1 MASTESTS
9 QPLLIV
15 FARALQAGRVKTRLI
30 PDFGEEGALTLYRL
44 LLTRTIAAACGF
56 PGRVQLW
63 LDQADTELQA
73 LAQHHG
79 WSCHLQ
85 QGEDLGEKMAQA
97 LNSGLAQADQV
108 LLVGSDCAVL
118 DQEYFEQALQALDK
132 APVVFGPSEDGGYVL
147 IGSSRQA
154 LWHPQRFRDVRF
166 GGEQALADSIACFV
180 GERVVC
186 LPILWDVDTRDDV
199 IRAQSCGLL
208 PVLQG
213 TE

>member
-1 MASTESTS
+1 MASTERAS

-44 LLTRTIAAACGF
+44 LLTRTIAAACDF
-56 PGRVQLW
+56 PGQVQLW
-63 LDQADTELQA
+63 LDQADAELQA
-73 LAQHHG
+73 LAERNG

-97 LNSGLAQADQV
+97 LSRGLAQADQV

-118 DQEYFEQALQALDK
+118 DQDYFEQALQALDK

-147 IGSSRQA
+147 IGSSSQA
-154 LWHPQRFRDVRF
+154 LWHPQRFRGVRF
-166 GGEQALADSIACFV
+166 GGEQALADSVACFPA
-180 GERVVC
+180 ERVVR
-186 LPILWDVDTRDDV
+186 LPVLWDVDTRDDV
-199 IRAQSCGLL
+199 ERAQSCGLL
-208 PVLQG
+208 PMLQG
-213 TE
+213 VE